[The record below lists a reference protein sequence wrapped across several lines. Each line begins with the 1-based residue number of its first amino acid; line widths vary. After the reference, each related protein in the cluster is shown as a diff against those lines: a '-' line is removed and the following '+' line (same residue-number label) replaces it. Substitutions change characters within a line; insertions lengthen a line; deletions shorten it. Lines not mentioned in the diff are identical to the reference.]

1 VKTKVVFSRWVSER
15 RLITKVLDDQRKIG
29 HCFLVMKID
38 LKNKNITTEILENTS
53 DVHVEVNE
61 KGLIIVT
68 SDNYPNHYVSLGVT
82 VSGVELILTNE
93 EDRTE
98 TVIYRTTNQLVKD
111 ILSEDYY
118 VYTTENSVIVIKS
131 DDVPDYDILFG
142 IDDGGHISLDIFT
155 SEGVE
160 TNVGQI

>member
-1 VKTKVVFSRWVSER
+1 
-15 RLITKVLDDQRKIG
+15 
-29 HCFLVMKID
+29 MKID

-53 DVHVEVNE
+53 DSFVEVNE

-68 SDNYPNHYVSLGVT
+68 SDSYPNHYVSLGVSI
-82 VSGVELILTNE
+82 SGVELILTNE

-98 TVIYRTTNQLVKD
+98 TVVYRTTNQQLKD

-118 VYTTENSVIVIKS
+118 VYVNESSVIVIVS
-131 DDVPDYDILFG
+131 DDLPEYKGLFG
-142 IDDGGHISLDIFT
+142 IDDGGHISLDILT
-155 SEGVE
+155 EEEGVE

>member
-1 VKTKVVFSRWVSER
+1 
-15 RLITKVLDDQRKIG
+15 
-29 HCFLVMKID
+29 MKID
-38 LKNKNITTEILENTS
+38 LTNKYLTNSILTDITDDN
-53 DVHVEVNE
+53 VEVNE
-61 KGLIIVT
+61 KGFVIVT
-68 SDNYPNHYVSLGVT
+68 NDDYPNHYVSLGVDI
-82 VSGVELILTNE
+82 SGVELILTNE

-131 DDVPDYDILFG
+131 DDVPEYTVLFG
-142 IDDGGHISLDIFT
+142 IDDGGHISLDIFN
-155 SEGVE
+155 EEGGVE

>member
-1 VKTKVVFSRWVSER
+1 
-15 RLITKVLDDQRKIG
+15 
-29 HCFLVMKID
+29 MKID

-53 DVHVEVNE
+53 DEFVEVNE
-61 KGLIIVT
+61 KGLIVT
-68 SDNYPNHYVSLGVT
+68 SDKYPTHYVSLGVSI
-82 VSGVELILTNE
+82 SGVELILTNE

-118 VYTTENSVIVIKS
+118 VYTTENSVIIIKS
-131 DDVPDYDILFG
+131 DDVPEYTVLFG
-142 IDDGGHISLDIFT
+142 IDDGGHISLDIFN
-155 SEGVE
+155 EEGGVE